1 MRGLEESIYFCC
13 VKLTQVYIMAENQ
26 YCYKYPHP
34 AVTTDCIIFGFDGKS
49 LQVLLIERGTEPF
62 KGRWALPSGFLNPDE
77 SAEEGAIRELTEE
90 TGHDGGYTNWTLVQF
105 KMNIINF

>member
-1 MRGLEESIYFCC
+1 
-13 VKLTQVYIMAENQ
+13 MAENQ

-90 TGHDGGYTNWTLVQF
+90 TGHYGGYTNWTLVQF